1 METQGIHQRRGER
14 MISVLLLTKNILVE
28 QKLQEKLQRL
38 NYEVFCCSNMFYL
51 MTQQTRKLPMI
62 NYFDYIIL
70 SETITEN
77 EMRQILA
84 VLPESK
90 IVLRKLEKDP
100 ERQLEG
106 IHGWISEESTVEEL
120 REGLCQWERRPIS
133 QEVILSLVGN
143 RIGSEGEGT
152 PTGSLTLSK
161 LERRALEKLYQAEG
175 KVISREDLCEYLWK
189 DGATKSR
196 LAQLSILIKK
206 LRIAFKKDG
215 VAGETVQTSW
225 GEGYLLTTTA
235 LDYYAQEKEQ
245 ERLLS

>member
-1 METQGIHQRRGER
+1 MGTQGIHQRRGER

-90 IVLRKLEKDP
+90 N
-100 ERQLEG
+100 
-106 IHGWISEESTVEEL
+106 
-120 REGLCQWERRPIS
+120 CF
-133 QEVILSLVGN
+133 
-143 RIGSEGEGT
+143 
-152 PTGSLTLSK
+152 
-161 LERRALEKLYQAEG
+161 A
-175 KVISREDLCEYLWK
+175 
-189 DGATKSR
+189 
-196 LAQLSILIKK
+196 
-206 LRIAFKKDG
+206 
-215 VAGETVQTSW
+215 
-225 GEGYLLTTTA
+225 
-235 LDYYAQEKEQ
+235 
-245 ERLLS
+245 